1 MPSFSTH
8 YIFAKELMPELQSLA
23 DFKINEEAVLFG
35 TQGPD
40 IFFFHRVFP
49 WMTGKSL
56 RKCGSKLHRAKPGV
70 LFENMR
76 EYCKI
81 SDKPDIAK
89 SYAYG
94 FLLHYALDRNCHPY
108 VYSYQ
113 NKITSKNRLTN
124 PHTAHNLIEF
134 AMDTYLLH
142 KRFDVENPSKFNT
155 ADTVG
160 NSYAVISE
168 IGRLLAYTIPRTI
181 GEKVTAKQTQTALKD
196 LKEIQKICFDP
207 TGFKRMLLTPLE
219 IIASPVSGNFKF
231 TAMIRPKDLEKAKKY
246 GNIGNDKW
254 KSPYSSEI
262 RNESFEELFELSKK
276 DAIQML
282 TKFIKGIDCKEI
294 TENKSFLTG
303 VEVK

>member
-8 YIFAKELMPELQSLA
+8 YIFAKELIPYLQSTA
-23 DFKINEEAVLFG
+23 DFQINEEAVLFG

-49 WMTGKSL
+49 WMIGKTL
-56 RKCGSKLHRAKPGV
+56 RTCGSKLHRAEPSL

-76 EYCKI
+76 EYCRI
-81 SDKPDIAK
+81 SAEPDIAK
-89 SYAYG
+89 SYVYG

-113 NKITSKNRLTN
+113 NKIISKNRLTN
-124 PHTAHNLIEF
+124 PHTAHNRIEF
-134 AMDTYLLH
+134 SMDTYLLH
-142 KRFDVENPSKFNT
+142 KRLNIKEPLKFNT

-160 NSYAVISE
+160 SSTAVISE
-168 IGRLLAYTIPRTI
+168 IGKLLEYTIPRTI
-181 GEKVTAKQTQTALKD
+181 NEKVTSKQAETALRD
-196 LKEIQKICFDP
+196 LKVIQKICFDP
-207 TGFKRMLLTPLE
+207 IGYKRILLTPIE

-231 TAMIRPKDLEKAKKY
+231 TAMMRPKDLEKAKKY
-246 GNIGNDKW
+246 GNICNDEW
-254 KSPYSSEI
+254 KSPYSNEI
-262 RNESFEELFELSKK
+262 RTESFEALFELSKK
-276 DAIQML
+276 DAVQML

-303 VEVK
+303 VEVE